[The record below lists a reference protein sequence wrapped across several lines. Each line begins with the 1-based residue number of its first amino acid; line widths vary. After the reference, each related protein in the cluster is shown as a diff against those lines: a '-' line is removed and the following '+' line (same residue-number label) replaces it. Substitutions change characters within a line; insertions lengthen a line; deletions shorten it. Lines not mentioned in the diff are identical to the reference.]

1 PCLRPMA
8 QIFPP
13 SMNAIARVSIFGGL
27 LLIIVAVWAAAEV
40 YVSPWNTGVSRVVQ
54 QPVPFSH
61 EHHVSGLG
69 IDCRY
74 CHTSVET
81 SYFAGIPPTHTCMT
95 CHSKIWTNA
104 AILEPVRSSWATG
117 TPIHWNRVYNLPNF
131 VHFNHAIHINKGIGC
146 STCHGRVD
154 QMPLTWQANPML
166 MQWCLSCHRNPE
178 QFIRPREEVFNMNWQ
193 PPPDQLE
200 QGAKLVQQYNVN
212 KKQLTNCSVC
222 HY

>member
-1 PCLRPMA
+1 MA